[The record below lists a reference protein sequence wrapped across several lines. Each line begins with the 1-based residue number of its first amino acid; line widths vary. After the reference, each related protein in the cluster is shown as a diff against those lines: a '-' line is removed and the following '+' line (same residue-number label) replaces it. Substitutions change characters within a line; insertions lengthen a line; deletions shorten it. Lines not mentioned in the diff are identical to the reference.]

1 MLAFKIS
8 LATLA
13 TITLTFVLYIGG
25 VQFQNADFAYGQ
37 FFENSGTKS
46 NLTITS
52 NFSSNSTTSES
63 NASGLVLLSQ
73 KLNNASFGY
82 RVLEGRIQNIGN
94 DTAKSVVVTL
104 TVYDKDKRLI
114 GTQFT
119 YPHLR
124 TLKPDLKSTFKMTS
138 SIDNFKDMEYYTI
151 SIEWKKPDG
160 SKGYLENAQIYKE

>member
-8 LATLA
+8 LAK
-13 TITLTFVLYIGG
+13 ITLTFVLYIGG
-25 VQFQNADFAYGQ
+25 VQFQKADFAYGQ

-52 NFSSNSTTSES
+52 NFSSNSTTSEKS

-104 TVYDKDKRLI
+104 TVYDKDKRII
-114 GTQFT
+114 GTQFS

-124 TLKPDLKSTFKMTS
+124 TLKPDLKSAFS
-138 SIDNFKDMEYYTI
+138 VQDDLFY
-151 SIEWKKPDG
+151 
-160 SKGYLENAQIYKE
+160 

>member
-8 LATLA
+8 LAK
-13 TITLTFVLYIGG
+13 ITLTFVLYIGG
-25 VQFQNADFAYGQ
+25 VQFQKADFAYGQ

-52 NFSSNSTTSES
+52 NFSSNSTTSEKS

-73 KLNNASFGY
+73 KSNNASFGY

-104 TVYDKDKRLI
+104 TVYDKDKRII
-114 GTQFT
+114 GTQFS

-124 TLKPDLKSTFKMTS
+124 TLKPDLKSAFS
-138 SIDNFKDMEYYTI
+138 VQDDLFY
-151 SIEWKKPDG
+151 
-160 SKGYLENAQIYKE
+160 